1 MHESAASMLSTWANF
16 YVMVGGAAAAL
27 TGLMFVVITLVS
39 GVERTLPSHDGIG
52 TFSTPTVLYFCAAL
66 VVAATFC
73 APWHELLVPGSLV
86 GLLGLCGCAYVLRT
100 MHRATRLQSYK
111 PDVEDWTWFWC
122 LPFLAFATMLA
133 GGIALPRSHG
143 MVVHSAL
150 FAIGAAVVLLIFI
163 GIRNSWDVVTY
174 FTIGSVENEDKTG
187 SNES

>member
-1 MHESAASMLSTWANF
+1 MHENAASMLSTWANF
-16 YVMVGGAAAAL
+16 YVMIGGAAAAL

-52 TFSTPTVLYFCAAL
+52 TFSTPTVLYFCSAL

-73 APWHELLVPGSLV
+73 APWRELLIPGILIALAGFV
-86 GLLGLCGCAYVLRT
+86 GCAYVLRT

-111 PDVEDWTWFWC
+111 PDLEDWTWFWC

-133 GGIALPRSHG
+133 GGIALPHAT
-143 MVVHSAL
+143 HPPF
-150 FAIGAAVVLLIFI
+150 FAIGAACVLLIFI

-174 FTIGSVENEDKTG
+174 LAISSVENDPSED
-187 SNES
+187 S